1 MKHQSLVE
9 EIYNR
14 VYEFAVQSKAEIVD
28 VKTDSGPW
36 IDCILVMQSFSI
48 DLLIGGVAFK
58 FDCVAAKNQATFSI
72 NSALYNQS
80 YLIDSS
86 STAMGDI
93 KEYFKEYSMR
103 SLKLLQS
110 ATQSFV
116 IIDSMINET
125 TFGRVVGNP
134 HPSEFRTA
142 RKYENCVFGMF
153 IYGEPLH
160 VASFLANSKHAY
172 IYGDDTSKDEMS
184 DLEYLRRFNSLS
196 LEERLEYAKRKPAEV
211 LRMEIGYHHAPMA
224 VGQIVT
230 DDQVVA
236 NSFGPLIRECQAW
249 TKEKPIRYEIKC
261 LASYDLTE

>member
-9 EIYNR
+9 EIYHR

-28 VKTDSGPW
+28 VKTDSEPW
-36 IDCILVMQSFSI
+36 IECILVMQSFSI

-72 NSALYNQS
+72 NSALHSQS
-80 YLIDSS
+80 DLVDSS

-93 KEYFKEYSMR
+93 QEYFKEYCIR

-110 ATQSFV
+110 ATQSLLT
-116 IIDSMINET
+116 IKSMIHET
-125 TFGRVVGNP
+125 TFGRVVGDP

-172 IYGDDTSKDEMS
+172 VYGNDTSKDEMA
-184 DLEYLRRFNSLS
+184 DLEYLRRFNSLD
-196 LEERLEYAKRKPAEV
+196 LQDRLEYAKRKPAEV

-224 VGQIVT
+224 IGQIVT
-230 DDQVVA
+230 DDPVVA

-261 LASYDLTE
+261 LNNYFLTE